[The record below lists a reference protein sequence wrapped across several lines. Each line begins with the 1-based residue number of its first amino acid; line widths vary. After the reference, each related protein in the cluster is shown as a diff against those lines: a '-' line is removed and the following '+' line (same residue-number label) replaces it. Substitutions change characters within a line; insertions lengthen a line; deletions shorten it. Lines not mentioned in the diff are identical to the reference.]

1 MTVCV
6 SSFNPP
12 ARRRRRQTTSTHDS
26 LSSTL
31 ASPYAYHTLHTYAAR
46 QRRTCQSSIQK
57 SRDALTRKSL
67 TLTGPADP
75 PTAASAA
82 ARRHGSETAA
92 TPESRNALPL
102 AETPPEVQTCWLLG
116 SDMARTGARRGM
128 AATMRSA
135 PRCLIVSN
143 HRAAILPCN
152 TVRHVKHDKCMPCSK
167 ACLACT
173 SAFSCP
179 VVGRPITPSWWLP
192 SWACAAT

>member
-1 MTVCV
+1 MFHLSTR
-6 SSFNPP
+6 PP
-12 ARRRRRQTTSTHDS
+12 GDADARRQTTSTHDS

-31 ASPYAYHTLHTYAAR
+31 ASPYAYHIAHIRANENM
-46 QRRTCQSSIQK
+46 SIFNPEEPGCLDEK
-57 SRDALTRKSL
+57 KSL

>member
-1 MTVCV
+1 MFHLSTR
-6 SSFNPP
+6 PP
-12 ARRRRRQTTSTHDS
+12 GDADGRRRRRTTRSRPRSRRH
-26 LSSTL
+26 TL
-31 ASPYAYHTLHTYAAR
+31 TTLHTYAPT
-46 QRRTCQSSIQK
+46 RTCQSSIQK